1 MFATRLTIALAG
13 LGLAAA
19 LQGAAAVWSLGLADH
34 QVQRGRVASDI
45 HVGFVELSVAKQRL
59 RSWVAQRQMDADAD
73 FAQREALLAEMRAT
87 LARLDALVRRA
98 PAAVGADIA
107 ERYAALATLAAS
119 LAGLERA
126 AREVQP
132 LQPAADA
139 RSAWQ
144 ALSERFDRPDGHD
157 LRALLSAA
165 MQREAAAV
173 ERERRAADASLAR
186 VRLLWAGISA
196 ALCLAALLLALHFLR
211 ALRRPL
217 AALRSGA
224 DAWQRGALAHRI
236 GLAGDD
242 EFARLAGRMDAMA
255 AELQQH
261 REREALERQRLEQ
274 LVQAR
279 TAELRAAL
287 DALQQADRRR
297 RRLLA
302 DVSHELRTPATAI
315 RGEAQVALRGRDK
328 AVDEYKDSLARI
340 ADTAVQLG
348 RVIDDLLAVA
358 RDDLDALSL
367 RRSEVDLGAVLAAAV
382 EPARALAAAREVRI
396 ELLGQAPTDASAG
409 ATASDDAPVAAAP
422 MPVLADPDRLRQL
435 LLLLLD
441 NAVRYSHPGARVRVR
456 LGARP
461 GDPAAPAESAWAAP
475 HWVVDVEDEG
485 IGIAAHE
492 LPRVFERH
500 FRGAAARAHS
510 AEGSG
515 LGLSL
520 AEALARGH
528 GGELRL
534 ASTPGRGTHVRLRLP
549 RSAASA
555 ALVAGEG
562 EGEGEGTAT

>member
-1 MFATRLTIALAG
+1 MFATRLTVALCG

-19 LQGAAAVWSLGLADH
+19 LQGAAAVWSLGLADR

-59 RSWVAQRQMDADAD
+59 RAWVAQRQMDADAD
-73 FAQREALLAEMRAT
+73 AGQREALLAEMRAT
-87 LARLDALVRRA
+87 LARLEARVRRA
-98 PAAVGADIA
+98 PAADSADLG

-132 LQPAADA
+132 LPPAADA

-173 ERERRAADASLAR
+173 ERERAAADASLAR

-196 ALCLAALLLALHFLR
+196 ALGLAALLLALHFLR

-224 DAWQRGALAHRI
+224 DAWQRGELAHRI
-236 GLAGDD
+236 GLHGDD

-261 REREALERQRLEQ
+261 RAREAQERQRLGQ

-287 DALQQADRRR
+287 DALQQADHRR

-328 AVDEYKDSLARI
+328 GVDEYKDSLARI

-358 RDDLDALSL
+358 RDDLDALAL
-367 RRSEVDLGAVLAAAV
+367 HRRVVDLGALLAAAV
-382 EPARALAAAREVRI
+382 EPARALAAARGVAI
-396 ELLGQAPTDASAG
+396 ELAVAPDVGAPAG
-409 ATASDDAPVAAAP
+409 DGPGAVATPVR
-422 MPVLADPDRLRQL
+422 ADPDRLRQL

-441 NAVRYSHPGARVRVR
+441 NAVRYSHPGGRVRVR
-456 LGARP
+456 LAAVPADPADPAGPAGAA
-461 GDPAAPAESAWAAP
+461 PAAPQWE
-475 HWVVDVEDEG
+475 VRVEDEG

-515 LGLSL
+515 LGLTL
-520 AEALARGH
+520 ADALARGH
-528 GGELRL
+528 GGSLHL
-534 ASTPGRGTHVRLRLP
+534 ASTPGRGTVVRLRLP
-549 RSAASA
+549 RSAGEAEPGVRAGGA
-555 ALVAGEG
+555 A
-562 EGEGEGTAT
+562 